1 MLTIITNT
9 EKLKVMKMGDISK
22 NFSRSEFACKCN
34 CGFATVDV
42 ELLEVL
48 EITRVQFN
56 KPIKINSG
64 CRCKEYNKTIN
75 GTKESKHKIGQ
86 AADIVVK
93 GIDLIDV
100 YKFLDMFQPNKYG
113 VKLYN
118 TFVHIDVRET
128 KWRSKG

>member
-1 MLTIITNT
+1 
-9 EKLKVMKMGDISK
+9 MGDISK

-42 ELLEVL
+42 KLLEVL
-48 EITRVQFN
+48 EITRVHFN
-56 KPIKINSG
+56 KPIKINSA
-64 CRCKEYNKTIN
+64 CRCSDRNLHEGGAEK
-75 GTKESKHKIGQ
+75 SKHMLGI

-93 GIDLIDV
+93 GIDPVDV
-100 YKFLDMFQPNKYG
+100 YKFLDLFQPNKYG

-128 KWRSKG
+128 KWRSH

>member
-9 EKLKVMKMGDISK
+9 EKLKVRKMGDISK

-42 ELLEVL
+42 KLLEVL

-64 CRCKEYNKTIN
+64 CRCEEYNKVIN
-75 GTKESKHKIGQ
+75 GAKESKHKIGQ

-93 GIDLIDV
+93 DIDPIDV